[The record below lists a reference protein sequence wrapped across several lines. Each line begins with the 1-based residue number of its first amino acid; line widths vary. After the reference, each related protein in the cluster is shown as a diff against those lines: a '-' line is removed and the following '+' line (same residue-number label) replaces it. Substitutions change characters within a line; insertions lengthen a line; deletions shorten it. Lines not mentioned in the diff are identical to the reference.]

1 MDINYKSETKGYLD
15 ITFGP
20 KWDYIALTR
29 PYVENFLLINMAD
42 KDNIHKVG
50 TAASELLENATKYS
64 TRDGIR
70 MIVRKA
76 NRESVI
82 SLSVFNYADKS
93 RAENLI
99 KRVEEMNSTDAFEY
113 YIFRMKESIKNKKEN
128 AGLGLSR
135 IYYEGDAKISVTYH
149 DVDGIIEVKALFD
162 I

>member
-1 MDINYKSETKGYLD
+1 MDINYTAETKGYLD

-29 PYVENFLLINMAD
+29 PYVENFLLINMAN

-64 TRDGIR
+64 SRDGIR
-70 MIVRKA
+70 MIVKKSEA
-76 NRESVI
+76 DAVI
-82 SLSVFNYADKS
+82 SLSVFNFAEKSQADF
-93 RAENLI
+93 LM
-99 KRVEEMNSTDAFEY
+99 KRVAEMNTSDAFEY

-135 IYYEGDAKISVTYH
+135 IYYEGDARISVKFY
-149 DVDGIIEVKALFD
+149 DKDLIIEVNALFD

>member
-1 MDINYKSETKGYLD
+1 MDINYKSDTKGYLD

-29 PYVENFLLINMAD
+29 PYVENFLLINMAN

-64 TRDGIR
+64 SRDGIR
-70 MIVRKA
+70 MIVKKSEA
-76 NRESVI
+76 EAEI
-82 SLSVFNYADKS
+82 SLSIFNYSEKS
-93 RAENLI
+93 QAEFLM

-113 YIFRMKESIKNKKEN
+113 YIFRMKESIKNKKDS

-135 IYYEGDAKISVTYH
+135 IYYEGDARLSVKFYEA
-149 DVDGIIEVKALFD
+149 DGIVEVNALFD

>member
-1 MDINYKSETKGYLD
+1 MDINYTAETKGYLD

-64 TRDGIR
+64 SQDGIR
-70 MIVRKA
+70 MIVKKSEA
-76 NRESVI
+76 DALI
-82 SLSVFNYADKS
+82 SLSVFNFSAKEQADFLIS
-93 RAENLI
+93 RV
-99 KRVEEMNSTDAFEY
+99 KEMNSTDAFEY
-113 YIFRMKESIKNKKEN
+113 YIFRMKESIKNKKES

-135 IYYEGDAKISVTYH
+135 IYYEGDARISVKYY
-149 DVDGIIEVKALFD
+149 DNDGIVEVNALFD
-162 I
+162 V

>member
-1 MDINYKSETKGYLD
+1 MDINYTAETKGYLD

-29 PYVENFLLINMAD
+29 PYVENFLLINMAN

-64 TRDGIR
+64 SRDGIR
-70 MIVRKA
+70 MIVKKS
-76 NRESVI
+76 ETDGVI
-82 SLSVFNYADKS
+82 SLSVFNYADKNQ
-93 RAENLI
+93 AEKLM
-99 KRVEEMNSTDAFEY
+99 KRVAEMNSTDAFEY

-135 IYYEGDAKISVTYH
+135 IYYEGDATISVKFF
-149 DVDGIIEVKALFD
+149 DADSIIEVNALFE